1 MAIADQQRHQMIE
14 RAVRPLP
21 QEHADASVVLWESL
35 AAELTGI
42 IGERGFCSL
51 YSRTLNQAAVR
62 FAWLAPHPPMAL
74 SDAFRLLASRLTTRA
89 PAEAHA
95 ANSDMLNI
103 FIDTLI
109 LLIGELVTNN
119 ILRSAWGDDV
129 VNDAGTEH
137 RT

>member
-21 QEHADASVVLWESL
+21 QEHADASVVRWESL

-42 IGERGFCSL
+42 IGERGFSSL

-89 PAEAHA
+89 PHA
-95 ANSDMLNI
+95 RPVARRDI
-103 FIDTLI
+103 
-109 LLIGELVTNN
+109 
-119 ILRSAWGDDV
+119 A
-129 VNDAGTEH
+129 
-137 RT
+137 